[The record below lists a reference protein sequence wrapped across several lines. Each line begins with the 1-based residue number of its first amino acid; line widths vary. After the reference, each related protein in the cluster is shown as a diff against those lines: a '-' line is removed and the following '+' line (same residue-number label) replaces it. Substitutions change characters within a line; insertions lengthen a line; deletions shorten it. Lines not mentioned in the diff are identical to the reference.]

1 MTIKLKLLAGGM
13 AVGVMLVVVLIL
25 AIYSF
30 GSLSTGFT
38 DIVTKSDTGVSNAK
52 STEASLDKADKSLT
66 DISKGI
72 LGIAD
77 DINKTNMTIKVLERK
92 IKQLAETQAGLAEE
106 LNDVIE
112 EVPDGIAR
120 DTVEDAIDSVGDI
133 EETMRREALI
143 SLSTTVGK
151 MASFTENI
159 ALRADD
165 ISKLAVELH
174 HGRELGAKVVT
185 ANEGIKALSI
195 EFGNNIAVSRNMI
208 VIVLIIVLCMT
219 SAAVFLLIRA
229 ITIPLNRSIDI
240 ADAIAKGDLNQ
251 TVDTSAQDE
260 FGQLAKSMSTM
271 ISNLKKDIEETQTR
285 AMESTRVRL
294 ALDVCRTNVLMAD
307 NEQNIIYINQSA
319 KKALV
324 DAEADL
330 QTQVADFNA
339 EEILGSNIADLHPD
353 TEKRQESLQSIDAE
367 MHEDI
372 ILGGHSLRT
381 YTNPVLSESGEKLG
395 IAMEFADRTE
405 EVHVEK
411 ELAHI
416 VGSAS
421 NGNLDE
427 RVDLSNK
434 EGFFLALG
442 ENMNQLLDVVAD
454 VFNNIA
460 SVMESMS
467 KGDLSNEITAEYDG
481 TYALVKDAVNSTINN
496 LQDIV
501 LEIRESSDVI
511 SVAATEVMSGNTN
524 MSIRTEQQASSLE
537 EIAANAEELTST
549 VNSNSDKAQTANK
562 LSGDA
567 LNQAV
572 TGSDV
577 VGEAIMAMSEI
588 NSSSSQ
594 ISEIIGAI
602 DEIAFQTNLLALNA
616 SVEAAR
622 AGEHGRGFAV
632 VASEVRNLAQRSASA
647 AKEIKDLISDSEKKV
662 RSGVDLVNH
671 SGETLELITDAVKE
685 VSGYV
690 SDIAKASIEQ
700 SGGLEQV
707 STALKTMDDSTQQN
721 AALAEETSA
730 ASESMSEQVEKME
743 KSLDFFSRG

>member
-1 MTIKLKLLAGGM
+1 MTIKLKLLGGGM
-13 AVGVMLVVVLIL
+13 AVGVMLVAVLFL

-30 GSLSTGFT
+30 GSLSNGFT
-38 DIVTKSDTGVSNAK
+38 DIVAKSDAGVSNAQ
-52 STEASLDKADKSLT
+52 STEESLNKADISLT

-92 IKQLAETQAGLAEE
+92 IKQLAETQAELAEE
-106 LNDVIE
+106 LNEVIE

-133 EETMRREALI
+133 EESMRREALI

-159 ALRADD
+159 AARADD
-165 ISKLAVELH
+165 IGKLSVELH
-174 HGRELGAKVVT
+174 HGKELGAKVVT
-185 ANEGIKALSI
+185 ANESIKALSI
-195 EFGNNIAVSRNMI
+195 EFGDNIAVSRNMI
-208 VIVLIIVLCMT
+208 VVVLVIVLCMT
-219 SAAVFLLIRA
+219 SAAVLLLIKA

-240 ADAIAKGDLNQ
+240 ADGIAKGDLDQ
-251 TVDTSAQDE
+251 TVDTSARDE

-271 ISNLKKDIEETQTR
+271 ISNLKRDIEETRTR

-307 NEQNIIYINQSA
+307 NEQNIIYVNRSA

-324 DAEADL
+324 EAEADL
-330 QTQVADFNA
+330 QTQLVDFNA

-372 ILGGHSLRT
+372 VLGGHSLRT
-381 YTNPVLSESGEKLG
+381 YTNPVLSENGEKLG
-395 IAMEFADRTE
+395 IAMEFSDRTE

-416 VGSAS
+416 VSSAS

-434 EGFFLALG
+434 DGFFLSLG

-460 SVMESMS
+460 SVMDSMS
-467 KGDLSNEITAEYDG
+467 KGNLSNEITAEYDG
-481 TYALVKDAVNSTINN
+481 TYAQVKDAVNSTIHS

-501 LEIRESSDVI
+501 IEIRESSDVI

-537 EIAANAEELTST
+537 QIAASAEQLTST
-549 VNSNSDKAQTANK
+549 VNSNSDKAQTANN
-562 LSGDA
+562 LSVDA

-572 TGSDV
+572 SGSDV
-577 VGEAIMAMSEI
+577 VGEAITAMSEI
-588 NSSSSQ
+588 NSSSNQ

-622 AGEHGRGFAV
+622 AGEHGRGYAV

-647 AKEIKDLISDSEKKV
+647 AKEIKDLIGDSEKKV

-685 VSGYV
+685 VSGYI

-707 STALKTMDDSTQQN
+707 STALKTMDESTQQN

-730 ASESMSEQVEKME
+730 ASESMSEQVENME
-743 KSLDFFSRG
+743 KSLDFFSRS